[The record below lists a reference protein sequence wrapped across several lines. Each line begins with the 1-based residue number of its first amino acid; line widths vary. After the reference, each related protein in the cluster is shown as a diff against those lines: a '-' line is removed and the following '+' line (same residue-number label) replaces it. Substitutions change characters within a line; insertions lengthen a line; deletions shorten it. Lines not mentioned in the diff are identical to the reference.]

1 MSAKTNHAPNYE
13 SAGLQERIERLRALE
28 TSAERESLRAELK
41 ASLDQFPDS
50 PDIGL
55 VAFRVAVEDDDL
67 EAAADLLCDTLWTSL
82 TDAKTRRRCLD
93 ELLSSSVDDEFSE
106 RTLLRLLK
114 AEPGSAEILIYLA
127 AFAVERQ
134 DHAQA
139 LRWLEQA
146 EVVALLPRAA
156 NALRIK
162 ALLNATEWDDIFG
175 RALESALSAAPEV
188 RRLYALKHDFHDKRG
203 ERELARSVL
212 ELARKQFPDDSW
224 FALRAFRFRLSDRD
238 IQGAGLLFR
247 EQIWHSSLPEST
259 RRGALATIVREWKD
273 PDDLKPFLQ
282 GLLQDKPDDRFVLVK
297 LASLVTRQR
306 QHVEAARYL
315 EKALEYGSLPP
326 EAESMQ
332 VNMLILGG
340 DAKGSLALVKHQLAA
355 NPDRKDLVRRANIVA
370 SICGNQDDVM
380 ETMRQAIVQW
390 PTDATIV
397 QRYNRAVIPEAEDQ
411 SLFDHLAHF
420 SRANS
425 VDGRWH
431 YQFALACL
439 RRNDTPRARATLR
452 NLRDDPLVGFEAE
465 RLLSVLDAMPAD
477 EWDARA
483 RFSNDSAKEVRVVE
497 TPSAKATFVVMAGLH
512 GGLGSIP
519 LTHLDVLLQ
528 EHPINVVYLR
538 DNRWSAFTA
547 GVPSLGPD
555 EDSTISALTALCARL
570 GPMPMVT
577 FGGSLG
583 GWSAMRY
590 GALACARLAVSL
602 AGPTSLAVQGDQA
615 KRFTQYYLS
624 RILPETTSDL
634 LNLLSRNADL
644 RILHIYGAE
653 NAKDRA
659 NAVRLRQFANATL
672 VPVEGCE
679 DHFVAAHLVSRGDFH
694 PLIEQAI
701 AMAQTN
707 APQ

>member
-1 MSAKTNHAPNYE
+1 MSAKTEHAPGYL
-13 SAGLQERIERLRALE
+13 SGGFDDRIGRLRALE
-28 TSAERESLRAELK
+28 ASDKRESLRAELK
-41 ASLDQFPDS
+41 AALDQFPES
-50 PDIGL
+50 PDIAL
-55 VAFRVAVEDDDL
+55 IAFRVAVEDDELDV
-67 EAAADLLCDTLWTSL
+67 AADLLCDVLWPSL
-82 TDAKTRRRCLD
+82 PDASIRRRCLD
-93 ELLSSSVDDEFSE
+93 ELLASSVDDEFSQQ
-106 RTLLRLLK
+106 TLLRLLK
-114 AEPGSAEILIYLA
+114 VEPGSAEILIYLA
-127 AFAVERQ
+127 AFAVERENY
-134 DHAQA
+134 AGA
-139 LRWLEQA
+139 LEWLEQA
-146 EVVALLPRAA
+146 EALASLPSAA

-162 ALLNATEWDDIFG
+162 ALLNAVEWDDVFG
-175 RALESALSAAPEV
+175 RALERALSAAPEV
-188 RRLYALKHDFHDKRG
+188 RRLYALKHDFHEKRG
-203 ERELARSVL
+203 ERELARAIL
-212 ELARKQFPDDSW
+212 DLARDQFPDDPW

-238 IQGAGLLFR
+238 IQGAALLFR
-247 EQIWHSSLPEST
+247 EQIWHSSLPEAT
-259 RRGALATIVREWKD
+259 RRGALATMVREWKD
-273 PDDLKPFLQ
+273 PEELKPFLL

-297 LASLVTRQR
+297 LATLVTRQR

-315 EKALEYGSLPP
+315 EKALEHGSLPP

-340 DAKGSLALVKHQLAA
+340 DAKGSLALAKRQLAA

-370 SICGNQDDVM
+370 SICGNQDDVT
-380 ETMRQAIVQW
+380 ETMRQAILQW

-411 SLFDHLAHF
+411 SLFDHLTGF
-420 SRANS
+420 TRANS

-452 NLRDDPLVGFEAE
+452 NLHDDPLVGFEAQ
-465 RLLSVLDAMPAD
+465 RLLGVLEAMPAE

-483 RFSNDSAKEVRVVE
+483 RFSNDPTRDVHVIE
-497 TPSAKATFVVMAGLH
+497 TPSAKATVVVMAGLH
-512 GGLGSIP
+512 GGLGNIP

-555 EDSTISALTALCARL
+555 EASTISALTALCSGL
-570 GPMPMVT
+570 GPMPMIT

-590 GALACARLAVSL
+590 GALAGARMAVSL
-602 AGPTSLAVQGDQA
+602 SGPTRLAVQGDQA

-624 RILPETTSDL
+624 RMLPEETSDL
-634 LNLLSRNADL
+634 LDLLSRSASL
-644 RILHIYGAE
+644 RIMHVYGAE

-659 NAVRLRQFANATL
+659 NAARLRQFASVTL
-672 VPVEGCE
+672 VPVDGCE
-679 DHFVAAHLVSRGDFH
+679 DHFVAAHLVARGAFH

-701 AMAQTN
+701 AAAQT
-707 APQ
+707 AATS